1 MSVHAK
7 APAQCTVVN
16 YISTLHRMSIMYIVI
31 GEIIR
36 HEIDFVSCWCEF
48 PISSCCVIKIF
59 DCRCDSIKYSSSE
72 YFCRTCCV
80 HLLNGQRTHRPKTVS
95 AHWKYHL
102 VALCHHNHNK
112 MRYHQKCVCRAL
124 SAFPYL
130 PIASR
135 SLGATPPRCN
145 QHILLHFKTMSIRL
159 CVFHLTTT
167 TMALYK
173 CYYASKVYDCTWEW
187 QCVLEIYFG
196 SPHFLL
202 HFDPIALFVFM
213 VSSFISCS
221 LYLSHISSTVGLS
234 IILCYPV
241 ARAQYIS

>member
-1 MSVHAK
+1 MLCAS
-7 APAQCTVVN
+7 AQWATDPSSKNCFCTLK
-16 YISTLHRMSIMYIVI
+16 ISPGGSLSSQSQQNAIPSAVCMPCSIRI
-31 GEIIR
+31 
-36 HEIDFVSCWCEF
+36 
-48 PISSCCVIKIF
+48 
-59 DCRCDSIKYSSSE
+59 
-72 YFCRTCCV
+72 
-80 HLLNGQRTHRPKTVS
+80 
-95 AHWKYHL
+95 
-102 VALCHHNHNK
+102 
-112 MRYHQKCVCRAL
+112 

-173 CYYASKVYDCTWEW
+173 CYYASKAYDCTWEW

-221 LYLSHISSTVGLS
+221 LYLSLISSTVRLS